1 MQGVTDRTARF
12 RTVVALVLDNNE
24 YTFEGEIK
32 GLILNERRGEGG
44 FGYDPIFLP
53 ENETLTFAEMS
64 DIQKNA
70 ISHRARAVK
79 NWRLFCSKIHEKIP
93 PHIICMCFFI
103 ACIGTSTGG

>member
-12 RTVVALVLDNNE
+12 CTVVALVLDNNE

-79 NWRLFCSKIHEKIP
+79 KLATFLLENS
-93 PHIICMCFFI
+93 
-103 ACIGTSTGG
+103 

>member
-79 NWRLFCSKIHEKIP
+79 KLATCLLENS
-93 PHIICMCFFI
+93 
-103 ACIGTSTGG
+103 